1 MNANFIFCKRSNHTL
16 NMCFISQVFLGM
28 EFQDILFFHTSLFL
42 ISWLGLNLLEI
53 LITLH
58 GIGDDRL
65 HVQIDVFHEENHRD
79 KELMSSTQSDF
90 LDLDSHTD
98 VFHKLYHNLANT
110 PQASVLLNI
119 LRVNASFGSQRSSL
133 VSSENIS
140 KFERDTKIGRF
151 FNCNYKVDVVA

>member
-1 MNANFIFCKRSNHTL
+1 MELQETE
-16 NMCFISQVFLGM
+16 IS
-28 EFQDILFFHTSLFL
+28 LFFPTSLFL

-98 VFHKLYHNLANT
+98 VFHKLYHTLANT

-119 LRVNASFGSQRSSL
+119 LRGMLLLDHKDPHWL
-133 VSSENIS
+133 VWNIFLNL
-140 KFERDTKIGRF
+140 KAFIFEILLKLHVI
-151 FNCNYKVDVVA
+151 V

>member
-1 MNANFIFCKRSNHTL
+1 
-16 NMCFISQVFLGM
+16 M
-28 EFQDILFFHTSLFL
+28 EFQETDTSLLFHTILFL
-42 ISWLGLNLLEI
+42 ISWSGLNLLEI

-98 VFHKLYHNLANT
+98 VFHKLYHTLANT

-119 LRVNASFGSQRSSL
+119 LRGMLLLDHKDPHWL
-133 VSSENIS
+133 VRKIFLNLNV
-140 KFERDTKIGRF
+140 TK
-151 FNCNYKVDVVA
+151 